1 VAVVGLSHDPT
12 RASHEVAKYLLDHGY
27 EVIPVNPNHQ
37 QILGLKCYPDLRS
50 IPGPVDIVDVFQR
63 SERVPGF
70 VDDAIAIGAKTIWM
84 QLGVTHA
91 GAAQKARDAGLEVV
105 MDRCIKTE
113 HSRLFGKARPT

>member
-1 VAVVGLSHDPT
+1 VGLSHDPT

-37 QILGLKCYPDLRS
+37 QILGLKCHPDLRS

-63 SERVPGF
+63 SERVPGL

-113 HSRLFGKARPT
+113 HSRLSGKARPT

>member
-27 EVIPVNPNHQ
+27 EVMPVNPNHQ